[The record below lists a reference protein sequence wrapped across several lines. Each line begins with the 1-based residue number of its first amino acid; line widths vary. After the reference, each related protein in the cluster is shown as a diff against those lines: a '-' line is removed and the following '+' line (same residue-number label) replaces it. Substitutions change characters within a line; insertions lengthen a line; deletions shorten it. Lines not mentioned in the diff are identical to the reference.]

1 MTKDYL
7 FITASVLLLAMNF
20 AATKAYQ
27 NKSGSGLSEN
37 IKFNALLGAIT
48 AVLFFAG
55 NGFDCAI
62 SPFSVAMAT
71 AVAIL
76 TAAYTLVGFKI
87 MEQGSM
93 ALYMIFLMTGGM
105 MVPYLWGLIRL
116 DEPLSLLRTI
126 GLIAIAVAVIIANGG
141 NGKTNARQIMLCAA
155 VFVLNGF
162 TSVVSKEHQI
172 GAAAVPAMDF
182 LILNSAVKAVICTVL
197 YLLMKK
203 NKSGYRKEEKLGNL
217 FIFAAAATGG
227 DSYLLQ
233 LIGAENL
240 PATVLYPM
248 VTGGTIIFTAVAG
261 RVFFKEKISKRMA
274 LAILV
279 CVIGTCMF
287 L

>member
-7 FITASVLLLAMNF
+7 FITASVLLLALNF
-20 AATKAYQ
+20 SATKAYQ

-62 SPFSVAMAT
+62 SPFSVVMAT

-126 GLIAIAVAVIIANGG
+126 GLIAIAVAVIIANRG

-203 NKSGYRKEEKLGNL
+203 KKSGYRKEEKPGNL

-227 DSYLLQ
+227 GSYLLQ
-233 LIGAENL
+233 LIGAEHL

-261 RVFFKEKISKRMA
+261 RVFFKEKISKKMA
-274 LAILV
+274 FAIVLCLV
-279 CVIGTCMF
+279 GTCMF